1 MNRTKI
7 ILTVSL
13 FGIILFSLTHQ
24 GYGEQGYG
32 ESEHNNTLS
41 PYFFIEN
48 GDPSVDRF
56 PLRSTDVSVN
66 INGVIAHVVV
76 TQKYQ
81 NEGTRPINARYIFPA
96 STRAA
101 VHGMKMRI
109 GDETITARIQ
119 EKKEAQRK
127 FDKAK
132 REGKSASLLK
142 QHRPNVFS
150 MNVANIMPGD
160 IIHMELRY
168 TELLVPTNGTYEF
181 VYPTVVGPRYSGKP
195 EKDAPES
202 EKWIKNPYLKEG
214 SAPRTKFNIVTTIS
228 TGIPLYEVG
237 CKSHK
242 TDILWQGKTVAKIM
256 LADPYNFGGNRDY
269 ILNYRLTGKKIESG
283 LMLYEGADENF
294 FLLMVQPPEN
304 IKQGDIPPR
313 EYIFVVDISGS
324 MHGFPLNTS
333 KKLLRNLIGN
343 LRSTD
348 TFNVVLFAGSSSV
361 MAPSSLTASKEN
373 INRAIRLIDNQRGGG
388 GTELLSAF
396 KRALALPRD
405 EKFSRSVIVVTD
417 GYIAAEKEVFEL
429 IHENLNRTNV
439 FSFGIGS
446 SVNRYLIEG
455 MAKAGLGEPFI
466 VTRPNAAHDVAERF
480 RDYIQS
486 PVLTNIT
493 VKYDGF
499 DAYDVQPAGIPD
511 LFAKRPIVLFGKW
524 RGRAKG
530 TIALSGMSAKRRY
543 KKSFNVSKTRPLEMN
558 SGLRYLWAR
567 KRIELLSDFNF
578 GRRNRENKAEVTTL
592 GLTYNLLTA
601 YTSFIAVHEVI
612 RNPDGKADDV
622 DQPLPLPLHV
632 SNLAVGGTVG
642 AVPEPELFILFVIG
656 AMILITGY
664 IYKRRAYVFVAHRHV
679 RNRALNGK

>member
-7 ILTVSL
+7 ILTVLVS
-13 FGIILFSLTHQ
+13 GIILFSLMHQ

-32 ESEHNNTLS
+32 ESENNSTLS

-48 GDPSVDRF
+48 GDPSVDQF
-56 PLRSTDVSVN
+56 PLKATDVSAN
-66 INGVIAHVVV
+66 INGVIAYVVV
-76 TQKYQ
+76 TQKYR

-109 GDETITARIQ
+109 GDETITAQIK

-127 FDKAK
+127 YDKAK

-142 QHRPNVFS
+142 QQRPNVFS

-168 TELLVPTNGTYEF
+168 TELIVPTNGTYEF
-181 VYPTVVGPRYSGKP
+181 VYPTVVGPRYSGKS
-195 EKDAPES
+195 EQDAPET

-214 SAPRTKFNIVTTIS
+214 SAPRTKFNIVTNIS
-228 TGIPLYEVG
+228 TGISLHEVV

-242 TDILWQGKTVAKIM
+242 TDILWQGKSVAKIM

-283 LMLYEGADENF
+283 LILYEGEDENF
-294 FLLMVQPPEN
+294 FLLMVQPPDN

-324 MHGFPLNTS
+324 MNGFPLNTS

-348 TFNVVLFAGSSSV
+348 KFNVVLFAGGSSV
-361 MAPSSLTASKEN
+361 MAPSSLMANIEN
-373 INRAIRLIDNQRGGG
+373 INRAIGLIDNQRGGG

-396 KRALALPRD
+396 RKALALPRD
-405 EKFSRSVIVVTD
+405 ETYARSIIVVTD
-417 GYIAAEKEVFEL
+417 GYISAEKDVFDL
-429 IHENLNRTNV
+429 IHVNLNRTNV

-455 MAKAGLGEPFI
+455 IAKAGLGEPFI
-466 VTRPNAAHDVAERF
+466 VTDPNEAHGVAERF
-480 RDYIQS
+480 RDYVQS
-486 PVLTNIT
+486 PLLTNIT

-511 LFAKRPIVLFGKW
+511 LFAKRPIILFGKW

-530 TIALSGMSAKRRY
+530 TIALNGINAQRRY
-543 KKSFNVSKTRPLEMN
+543 KKSFNVSKTRPLEVN
-558 SGLRYLWAR
+558 NALRYLWAR

-578 GRRNRENKAEVTTL
+578 GRRNTENRAEVTTL

-612 RNPDGKADDV
+612 RNSEGKADDI

-632 SNLAVGGTVG
+632 SNLAVGGSISN
-642 AVPEPELFILFVIG
+642 VPEPEFYILAVIA

-664 IYKRRAYVFVAHRHV
+664 ISKRRGYRLQIIRNT
-679 RNRALNGK
+679 RNRALDGK